1 MKELAQKHTQSF
13 QEKLSQQNIELA
25 VIFNPSSIYY
35 FTGAHSFLG
44 MDFGRPTVL
53 IIPQSGSCSIITPLC
68 EGAMLREMVWLDDHH
83 YVKYRICLGDHI
95 LDETAFCR

>member
-13 QEKLSQQNIELA
+13 QEELNQQNIELA

-68 EGAMLREMVWLDDHH
+68 EGAMLREMVWFDDLTLWLDGED
-83 YVKYRICLGDHI
+83 G
-95 LDETAFCR
+95 E